1 MNFDFNQEGFDPEE
15 IEMAIDTISEF
26 VEKSSDE
33 ILFVNGIKNNTED
46 LRTILRVL
54 EKILQKGCANV
65 DSYSMSKYAY
75 YALGKGFLRKR
86 FIISEL
92 RFDIPEFTDGKVK

>member
-1 MNFDFNQEGFDPEE
+1 
-15 IEMAIDTISEF
+15 MAIETISKF
-26 VEKSSDE
+26 VEESSDE
-33 ILFVNGIKNNTED
+33 ILFVNGIKNNPED

-54 EKILQKGCANV
+54 EKILQKGWANV
-65 DSYSMSKYAY
+65 DSFTMSKYAY

-92 RFDIPEFTDGKVK
+92 RFDIPDFTR

>member
-1 MNFDFNQEGFDPEE
+1 MNFVFNKEGFVLEE
-15 IEMAIDTISEF
+15 IEIAIDTISKF
-26 VEKSSDE
+26 IEKSCDE

-65 DSYSMSKYAY
+65 DSFTMSKYAY

-86 FIISEL
+86 FIISER
-92 RFDIPEFTDGKVK
+92 RFDIPEFTR